1 MSKPIQI
8 SDEVYDRLKP
18 YTNGLPNR
26 SKKKAGFSTAIE
38 WLLNFK
44 DGVL

>member
-18 YTNGLPNR
+18 YTNDLPNR
-26 SKKKAGFSTAIE
+26 SKQKIGFSEAINK
-38 WLLNFK
+38 LLNFRE
-44 DGVL
+44 GE